1 MENVQRNV
9 DNALGDIDETKNKI
23 LEWIWNYEGDAQEI
37 RLNILTV
44 SLWRYYYNNLLTMS
58 LFIMSD

>member
-23 LEWIWNYEGDAQEI
+23 NVDGSSSEYE
-37 RLNILTV
+37 
-44 SLWRYYYNNLLTMS
+44 TMRGMHKK
-58 LFIMSD
+58 LD